1 MDNPCRYCADYPN
14 ACRGLCIDK
23 MKYINETDREISTIH
38 RNEEPIKVVKSK
50 SKVKSKV
57 TDKTRVT
64 DKVKVKPVIV
74 DTNKNGIRRERVS
87 R

>member
-1 MDNPCRYCADYPN
+1 MDNPCRYCTEYPIT
-14 ACRGLCIDK
+14 CRGLCIDK

-38 RNEEPIKVVKSK
+38 RNQEPIKVVKSK
-50 SKVKSKV
+50 PKVKAK
-57 TDKTRVT
+57 VT